1 MEAIQYTHLI
11 AELNIIGKKITDEY
25 KLKLNTNDVWAS
37 GKLYNSIDYK
47 IVNTK
52 DGFQLVFLAEDY
64 YINIEDGRAAGLKM
78 PPLNVIKTWIIE
90 KGLPRTKGL
99 DYIIARSISKNGI
112 KPRPYLREIEQDLDK
127 YTSRIE
133 KAIIADMES
142 LITNLTNNIKWQ

>member
-142 LITNLTNNIKWQ
+142 LITNLTNTIKWQ

>member
-1 MEAIQYTHLI
+1 MESLQYTHLI
-11 AELNIIGKKITDEY
+11 SELNIIGKKITDEY

-78 PPLNVIKTWIIE
+78 PPLNIIKTWIIE

-99 DYIIARSISKNGI
+99 DYIIARAISKNGI

-142 LITNLTNNIKWQ
+142 LITNLTNIIKWQ

>member
-64 YINIEDGRAAGLKM
+64 YINIENGRAAGLKM

-99 DYIIARSISKNGI
+99 DYIIARAISKNGI

>member
-1 MEAIQYTHLI
+1 MESIQYTNLI
-11 AELNIIGKKITDEY
+11 AELNIIGKNITDEY
-25 KLKLNTNDVWAS
+25 KLKLNTNDVWAT

-47 IVNTK
+47 IVNTV
-52 DGFQLVFLAEDY
+52 DGFQLVFLAENY
-64 YINIEDGRAAGLKM
+64 YINIEEGRQAGLKM
-78 PPLNVIKTWIIE
+78 PPLNEIKRWIVE

-99 DYIIARSISKNGI
+99 DYVIARSISKNGI

>member
-1 MEAIQYTHLI
+1 MESIQYTHLI

-142 LITNLTNNIKWQ
+142 LITNLTNIIKWQ